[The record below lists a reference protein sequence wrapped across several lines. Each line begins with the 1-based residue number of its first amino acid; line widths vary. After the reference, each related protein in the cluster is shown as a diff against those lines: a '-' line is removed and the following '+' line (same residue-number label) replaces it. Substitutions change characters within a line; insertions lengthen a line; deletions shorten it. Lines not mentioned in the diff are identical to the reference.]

1 VGNYVNQ
8 TAVVVT
14 ADMSGYVSSMETG
27 RRQAAAF
34 VQSQEQAAA
43 RTRVA
48 QQAITEAAQ
57 NGSNASAKA
66 INNFVS
72 QLARTADQAGK
83 TRAELLQMKAAQLGI
98 AESVSGYIGQID
110 EASKHTHGFNIA
122 TSGARRELL
131 VLAHEASQGNWSK
144 FGGSLMVL
152 GERTDALSAIMSSAG
167 VGVGLFVAAI
177 AGAGYEIY
185 KTITAINAL
194 DTASKVTNGYLG
206 LTNDQL
212 ATMAQQLASA
222 NGGLV
227 EASNTMA
234 ALTRTGHASADTLA
248 ELTTVV
254 TQFGKDVGLSA
265 DKAAEAFVKML
276 DDPKKGM
283 AELQAQYHTFSAA
296 QVQVIDGYIKTGD
309 TAQATKAF
317 IDAVAES
324 QHRMAAQGT
333 QEVGILAKLWQS
345 FADAAKQA
353 GDNFDR
359 MGVAATNAEKLT
371 DALNRQQAAQR
382 NLAQAKAM
390 PFGNTGS
397 AQAELDAANAQVA
410 ALQKVQAA
418 QKKLA
423 DDNEKRAKS
432 GDAKIAV
439 DKYLDSSKYANPKQ
453 QHTNELNAENADFK
467 RATADLDK
475 NSADYQAALKR
486 HYENVAQ
493 IDEQYAKKT
502 RTKSNNGVI
511 TAQMAQMAADNAALE
526 DQRKSALAQ
535 AKADYDTGRRSYED
549 YYASVRDINVK
560 FLTEEIDN
568 AAKRE
573 DIAKG
578 KKEQAAAVQAHK
590 DWQKLIDERKRAEQ
604 DYTNALE
611 TYAQKRT
618 ANVQKYGQQEA
629 AALLRQQDGYAN
641 ADNTRFS
648 TSQMKS
654 DYDARAQIV
663 AQYNQQ
669 VTALKEQYDSPTA
682 DQQEYTLKLQ
692 QATQY
697 FDLRLAAL
705 EDHLAKEQQVR
716 ESYTDQMHS
725 AIVKIGGDG
734 QTNAQLVATAF
745 TTTWQDMSSALDTF
759 VTTGKGSFSQFAA
772 SVLSDMAKIAL
783 HAAEMQ
789 IFQAIGMSAFST
801 GGDVGHYADGGSIVG
816 AGTGTSDSIPAM
828 LSNGE
833 YVIRASQA
841 KKYHSLLESINN
853 GHMSHFATGG
863 PVGAM
868 PSSSGAPSG
877 GSPVSVVVNNNGG
890 GGLTDTDAKELHT
903 LVSAFVDK
911 RMGQAMRGQGGYAYQ
926 MRYNQI

>member
-1 VGNYVNQ
+1 MSNNQ
-8 TAVVVT
+8 TTVKVT
-14 ADMSGYVSSMETG
+14 ADASGYTAELDRA
-27 RRQAAAF
+27 RRSAEAFQQTQAQAAQRVKVA
-34 VQSQEQAAA
+34 QDAIAQAAMS
-43 RTRVA
+43 
-48 QQAITEAAQ
+48 
-57 NGSNASAKA
+57 GSNASAKA

-98 AESVSGYIGQID
+98 AESVSGYISQID

-248 ELTTVV
+248 ELTAVV
-254 TQFGKDVGLSA
+254 TQFGKDAGLSA

-324 QHRMAAQGT
+324 QHRMAAQGS

-418 QKKLA
+418 QKKIA
-423 DDNEKRAKS
+423 DDNAQRAKS

-439 DKYLDSSKYANPKQ
+439 DKYLDSTKYANPKQ

-511 TAQMAQMAADNAALE
+511 NAQMAQMAADNAALE

-745 TTTWQDMSSALDTF
+745 TTAWQDMSSALDTF

-868 PSSSGAPSG
+868 PSSGGATPSG

>member
-1 VGNYVNQ
+1 MKSQ
-8 TAVVVT
+8 EAHS
-14 ADMSGYVSSMETG
+14 A
-27 RRQAAAF
+27 RIQAA
-34 VQSQEQAAA
+34 QAAIA
-43 RTRVA
+43 
-48 QQAITEAAQ
+48 EAAS

-83 TRAELLQMKAAQLGI
+83 TRAELLQMKAAQMGI
-98 AESVSGYIGQID
+98 SESVSGYINQID
-110 EASKHTHGFNIA
+110 EAAKHTHGFNMA
-122 TSGARRELL
+122 TTGARRELL

-167 VGVGLFVAAI
+167 LGVGLFVGAI
-177 AGAGYEIY
+177 AAAGYEVY
-185 KTITAINAL
+185 KTIAAIGAL

-212 ATMAQQLASA
+212 STMAQQLAGA

-248 ELTTVV
+248 QLTTVV
-254 TQFGKDVGLSA
+254 TQFGKDAGLSA

-371 DALNRQQAAQR
+371 DALNRQTAAVR
-382 NLAQAKAM
+382 NMAQAKAM
-390 PFGNTGS
+390 PFGNTAS

-410 ALQKVQAA
+410 ALQKVQAE
-418 QKKLA
+418 QKKVA
-423 DDNEKRAKS
+423 EDNEKRAKS

-439 DKYLDSSKYANPKQ
+439 NTYLDSPKYANPQ
-453 QHTNELNAENADFK
+453 RQHALETEQENADFK
-467 RATADLDK
+467 KATADLDR
-475 NSADYQAALKR
+475 NSADYQSALKR
-486 HYENVAQ
+486 HYENIAQ
-493 IDEQYAKKT
+493 IDEQYAKKN
-502 RTKSNNGVI
+502 RPHSNNGAI
-511 TAQMAQMAADNAALE
+511 NSAMAQMISDNSALESKRKAAL
-526 DQRKSALAQ
+526 SQ

-549 YYASVRDINVK
+549 YYAQVRDINVK
-560 FLTEEIDN
+560 FLSEEIDN
-568 AAKRE
+568 AKKRE
-573 DIAKG
+573 DIAAG
-578 KKEQAAAVQAHK
+578 KKEQTARVQAHK
-590 DWQKLIDERKRAEQ
+590 DWQKLIDERLKAEQ
-604 DYTNALE
+604 DYTNAIAE
-611 TYAQKRT
+611 FEKQRAVNVQRYRDQQ
-618 ANVQKYGQQEA
+618 ANVLQKSADGYNQKDDTRYLSRTDTAEYTARLRLRESYYQQVETLKQKYG
-629 AALLRQQDGYAN
+629 D
-641 ADNTRFS
+641 DP
-648 TSQMKS
+648 K
-654 DYDARAQIV
+654 
-663 AQYNQQ
+663 
-669 VTALKEQYDSPTA
+669 A
-682 DQQEYTLKLQ
+682 DQDEYTQKLAIAA
-692 QATQY
+692 QAYADQTTQ
-697 FDLRLAAL
+697 L
-705 EDHLAKEQQVR
+705 ETQIAKETATR
-716 ESYTDQMHS
+716 ASYTDQMHL
-725 AIVKIGGDG
+725 AITQLGGDG

-745 TTTWQDMSSALDTF
+745 TSSWQIASNALDTF
-759 VTTGKGSFSQFAA
+759 ITTGRGSFAQFTA
-772 SVLSDMAKIAL
+772 SILADLAKIAL

-789 IFQAIGMSAFST
+789 IFQSIGMSAFST
-801 GGDVGHYADGGSIVG
+801 GGPVGHFADGGSIVG

-841 KKYHSLLESINN
+841 KKYHSLLESINS
-853 GHMSHFATGG
+853 GHMSHFASGG
-863 PVGAM
+863 AVGAVSSPA
-868 PSSSGAPSG
+868 PSSGSGN
-877 GSPVSVVVNNNGG
+877 PVSVVVHNNGG
-890 GGLTDTDAKELHT
+890 GGLTDTDAKDLHAM
-903 LVSAFVDK
+903 VSAFVDK

-926 MRYNQI
+926 MRHGQI